1 MDRDET
7 NQSPTRQGELRES
20 RRDPRLC
27 CPARPSSRMDTF
39 MNEHTLLDLLAL
51 GVLLWLI

>member
-20 RRDPRLC
+20 
-27 CPARPSSRMDTF
+27 SRMDTF
-39 MNEHTLLDLLAL
+39 MNEHTLLDLLAGLFFFWAIVLAL
-51 GVLLWLI
+51 GVMLWLA